1 MTKIRPFRGLRYNPD
16 KFCGDFSEAITQ
28 PYDRIHAEEQALYY
42 GQSAYNLV
50 RIIQGVRTAE
60 DTDPLPATGTA
71 FSPHGS
77 DGGKGGFGNV
87 YTRARAYAE
96 LWQVEQVLIRDPE
109 PVLYVLEQRFTTPD
123 GVEHVRRGLT
133 AALELTGFDEGIVLP
148 HERTLAGPKV
158 DRLALTMATQTSWG
172 HVFMLYPDAEQTVNS
187 LLQPYLDTHMP
198 AILHEAVIE
207 PEVEQAFWVVTDRA
221 VIDAVVTA
229 MAACGPLIIADGHHR
244 YETALTYRDMMRAE
258 HPDAPA
264 AEASSA
270 ASEGYNYGLV
280 TFVSIDDPGL
290 VVLPTHRLIHS
301 YTGMDSR
308 ALLETLAPAFTV
320 EAMADLASVEDG
332 LAAATPAQPRLGFY
346 DGAFTLLTLK
356 DLGMMDVLLP
366 DRDPA
371 FRTLDVTVLHELV
384 IERTMGLS
392 KESVLRR
399 ENLDYLRDPLPGLQ
413 AVDTGEANF
422 LFLLNPTRMAQILA
436 CTAAG
441 ERMPQKSTDFY
452 PKVVSGLVMLP
463 LAGGL

>member
-50 RIIQGVRTAE
+50 RIIQGLRTE
-60 DTDPLPATGTA
+60 GDTDPLPAVGTA
-71 FSPHGS
+71 FPPPRQNGGEGGGS
-77 DGGKGGFGNV
+77 NV

-109 PVLYVLEQRFTTPD
+109 PALYVLEQRFTTLD

-133 AALELTGFDEGIVLP
+133 AALELTGFDEGVVLP

-172 HVFMLYPDAEQTVNS
+172 HIFMLYPDAEQTVNG

-221 VIDAVVTA
+221 VIDAVVAA
-229 MAACGPLIIADGHHR
+229 MASCGPLIIADGHHR
-244 YETALTYRDMMRAE
+244 YETALAYRDAMRAE
-258 HPDAPA
+258 HPDAPKDA
-264 AEASSA
+264 AF
-270 ASEGYNYGLV
+270 GYGLV
-280 TFVSIDDPGL
+280 TFVSMDDPGL

-308 ALLETLAPAFTV
+308 ALLAALAPAFTV
-320 EAMADLASVEDG
+320 EAMADLASVEAG
-332 LAAATPAQPRLGFY
+332 LAAATPAQPRFGFY
-346 DGAFTLLTLK
+346 DGTFALLTLK
-356 DLGMMDVLLP
+356 DLGAMDALLP

-413 AVDTGEANF
+413 AVDRGEADF